1 MKNEDQSYEEKCVMR
16 CVIWNHLYNLKNVK
30 ITRGGVLLLV
40 KLLAKSQKIVMKYLK
55 IRRNIEFN
63 LLILMSWKF
72 INNSYNKNNN
82 EKFCNVYPDL
92 ISFNIMPSQESEWVA
107 VPTSNVECS
116 LLPNNQFY
124 KIYFQFICSFIS
136 LFCYERSN
144 RM

>member
-92 ISFNIMPSQESEWVA
+92 ISFNIIPSQKSEWVA
-107 VPTSNVECS
+107 VPTSNEECS